1 MKQEVLLGIDT
12 IEVVI
17 DTQTILNKNNITF
30 YSSNGNEVGKLVHR
44 QGKKKGYNLILNLPR
59 CVRQNNIQPFS
70 VLDADKIYE
79 ITTIVVKQLKKHFGE
94 QLPDLTVKSAE
105 VGATMEIANK
115 KNVQPILNMITGMLL
130 QDKENIVYIACR
142 GKKVG
147 QRYNKVQTLA
157 SGINVESI
165 KLPQN
170 SSGRF
175 ASKYYDKGLE
185 KDIADEHGII
195 RVEHI
200 YNKRRVGNWC
210 KNPSRQESIAL
221 QKLYALPQY
230 QKLFTAHQKEV
241 IVANGRN
248 PEEVAHEQA
257 VQPVL
262 QEKNSQL
269 AKTYLNGFGLRNIQA
284 QMSNK
289 LTALE
294 KDGEN

>member
-1 MKQEVLLGIDT
+1 MTIMHTSNAERMYYERNPKAKKERESLENKNCRLSRMYNNCSCVISEIKNRTDYKKAQELINSYADETDSQLDIYR
-12 IEVVI
+12 
-17 DTQTILNKNNITF
+17 LNKLL
-30 YSSNGNEVGKLVHR
+30 SE
-44 QGKKKGYNLILNLPR
+44 
-59 CVRQNNIQPFS
+59 
-70 VLDADKIYE
+70 KIA
-79 ITTIVVKQLKKHFGE
+79 
-94 QLPDLTVKSAE
+94 S
-105 VGATMEIANK
+105 
-115 KNVQPILNMITGMLL
+115 LL
-130 QDKENIVYIACR
+130 QQNDENMKKIQKEIDD
-142 GKKVG
+142 
-147 QRYNKVQTLA
+147 
-157 SGINVESI
+157 I
-165 KLPQN
+165 K
-170 SSGRF
+170 S
-175 ASKYYDKGLE
+175 
-185 KDIADEHGII
+185 I
-195 RVEHI
+195 RVEESTEKLQKLEYESNNILYSMMAKLHNGI
-200 YNKRRVGNWC
+200 NENSDRRRVGNWC

-257 VQPVL
+257 MQPVL